1 MRLQGGGTIGP
12 AFLPAGL
19 KIAMTPHIPVEGPS
33 DRDSLVDQT
42 VAYVRGNLLLRIAMF
57 VTAIDYL
64 AAIALV
70 LSGKM
75 AGELAGVLALL
86 SILSWFFAVCLPVMN
101 RELRVRM
108 GGARVFYWSEV
119 VEMFFRVLLF
129 VVTCFYT
136 ALLAYAAV

>member
-1 MRLQGGGTIGP
+1 
-12 AFLPAGL
+12 
-19 KIAMTPHIPVEGPS
+19 MTPHIPVEGPS
-33 DRDSLVDQT
+33 DRGSLVDQT
-42 VAYVRGNLLLRIAMF
+42 VAYVRGNLLLRVAML

-64 AAIALV
+64 AAIVLV

-75 AGELAGVLALL
+75 AGELAGLLALF

-108 GGARVFYWSEV
+108 GGARFFYWSEV

-129 VVTCFYT
+129 VVTGFYT
-136 ALLAYAAV
+136 AVLAYATV